1 MPDFMNWNLAFHLVT
16 ITDGESIMRK
26 STFPIAVNI
35 FCLFCLFCFLTLPAH
50 ADAPNLISNGNF
62 DQIKDNQADDWN
74 FSSAKPEIFKLSFP
88 QEKDH
93 GNVAQMDVSSAV
105 MSGYFNQAITVK
117 PHTNYQF
124 SALTQMNKGSILIFI
139 HGGADKTKLDTRI
152 YIQTLEDN
160 PLVPWFWDKRWIEG
174 SSGFP
179 NRELGLIRNFVAD
192 PGKWEPVS
200 IDFNS
205 GELTSVTVSLG
216 AYFKAGQYQF
226 DDVSVTEI
234 PVNK

>member
-1 MPDFMNWNLAFHLVT
+1 ML
-16 ITDGESIMRK
+16 K
-26 STFPIAVNI
+26 STF
-35 FCLFCLFCFLTLPAH
+35 TLATKTLLILGACCTLVWTAY
-50 ADAPNLISNGNF
+50 ADSPNLVRNGNF
-62 DQIKDNQADDWN
+62 DQIKNDQAVGWT
-74 FSSAKPEIFKLSFP
+74 FSTAKPEIFDLSFP

-93 GNVAQMDVSSAV
+93 GNVAKMIVSSAA
-105 MSGYFNQAITVK
+105 MSGYLGQIITVK
-117 PHTNYQF
+117 PHTDYHL
-124 SALTQMNKGSILIFI
+124 SALAQMNKGSILIFI

-152 YIQTLEDN
+152 YVQTLENN
-160 PLVPWFWDKRWIEG
+160 PLVPWFWNKKWIDG
-174 SSGFP
+174 VSGFP
-179 NRELGLIRNFVAD
+179 FSNVGLVRSFLAE

-234 PVNK
+234 QKTK